1 MKKLA
6 VFLSSGEPNFHIKSD
21 LDQIANFLAEQK
33 ICLLYGGGKLGL
45 MGYLGTKAGKRLI
58 NKIDFKL
65 FQTVLKFLLSVL
77 AILLI
82 LRAE

>member
-1 MKKLA
+1 MILEKIKSNPIKIILFIS
-6 VFLSSGEPNFHIKSD
+6 VIGFSLSSYIPLIVF
-21 LDQIANFLAEQK
+21 
-33 ICLLYGGGKLGL
+33 LGL
-45 MGYLGTKAGKRLI
+45 MGYLGTKVGKRLI

>member
-1 MKKLA
+1 
-6 VFLSSGEPNFHIKSD
+6 
-21 LDQIANFLAEQK
+21 
-33 ICLLYGGGKLGL
+33 
-45 MGYLGTKAGKRLI
+45 MGYLGTKVGKRLI